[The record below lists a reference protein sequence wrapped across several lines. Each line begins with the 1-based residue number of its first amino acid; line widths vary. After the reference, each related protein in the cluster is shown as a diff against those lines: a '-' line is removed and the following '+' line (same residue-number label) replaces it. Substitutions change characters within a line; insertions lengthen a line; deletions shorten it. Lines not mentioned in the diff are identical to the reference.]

1 MKILSAVL
9 SIRHGSILLSLS
21 AVVGLCLIWL
31 APTWGQPELADVIER
46 CEKSVVRIE
55 VDGKRGASL
64 GSGFVVNADGMMVTN
79 VHVLAGANAA
89 TVIFPNGKTY
99 KISGIYSVDRGR
111 DICIAQIDAKELPVL
126 PLAAELPRKG
136 ENVTALGSPQG
147 LSFTATRGIISAIRP
162 GEEMGRDT
170 GVRGGHGNN

>member
-1 MKILSAVL
+1 MKILSAVP
-9 SIRHGSILLSLS
+9 SIRYGSILLRLS
-21 AVVGLCLIWL
+21 AVVGLCLIWP
-31 APTWGQPELADVIER
+31 APTWGQSELADVIER

-64 GSGFVVNADGMMVTN
+64 GSGFVVNADGMLVTN

-89 TVIFPNGKTY
+89 TVTFPNGKTY

-170 GVRGGHGNN
+170 SVRGGHGNN